1 MNLVKTLY
9 KIAIKEIKF
18 NKLKNEKYLISRLKK
33 QILLNK
39 HLERDNKNKSIDGLI
54 FQIRN
59 INNYKQ

>member
-1 MNLVKTLY
+1 MNFVKTLY

-59 INNYKQ
+59 INNCKQ

>member
-1 MNLVKTLY
+1 MNLLKTLY

-39 HLERDNKNKSIDGLI
+39 HLERENKDKAIDGLI

-59 INNYKQ
+59 IHNYK

>member
-18 NKLKNEKYLISRLKK
+18 NKLKNEKYIISRLKK

-39 HLERDNKNKSIDGLI
+39 YLERYNKDKAIDGLI

-59 INNYKQ
+59 INNYK

>member
-18 NKLKNEKYLISRLKK
+18 NKLKNEKYIISRLKK
-33 QILLNK
+33 QILLNRY
-39 HLERDNKNKSIDGLI
+39 LERDNKDKSIDGLI

-59 INNYKQ
+59 IHNYK

>member
-59 INNYKQ
+59 INNCKQ